1 MRAQFHL
8 PLVTYPDPS
17 SFSIVQNA
25 VDFALHHNAGL
36 TASLLRVRMPAVRP
50 RFPSVIDMEKMRSQA
65 ESFSAASEAA
75 LAGAVRDYALKA
87 AIEAAVVPFEVQEA
101 FVAQTLAE
109 LARAYE
115 LSIMEASEITK
126 PLVESVLFGSGR
138 PVLLCP
144 TDHVSG
150 RIDTVAIAW
159 DGSATAARA
168 LTGARLLLET
178 ASKAI
183 LISVTDDKEIDKTG
197 RDRLAAMLRSAG
209 LEVEEIAVEAG
220 KERTADVIQSV
231 ARENRA
237 DLLVAG
243 AYGHS
248 RLREFILGGVTMT
261 LLSDLKLPAL
271 ISH

>member
-25 VDFALHHNAGL
+25 VDFALNHNAVL
-36 TASLLRVRMPAVRP
+36 TASLLKVTVPALRH
-50 RFPSVIDMEKMRSQA
+50 RFPSVVDVEKMRSQA

-87 AIEAAVVPFEVQEA
+87 AVEAVVVPLETQEA

-109 LARAYE
+109 LARTYD
-115 LSIMEASEITK
+115 LSIMEASEITR

-159 DGSATAARA
+159 DGSAAVARA

-178 ASKAI
+178 VSKAI
-183 LISVTDDKEIDKTG
+183 LISVTDDKEIDKEH
-197 RDRLAAMLRSAG
+197 RDRLAAVLRSTG
-209 LEVEEIAVEAG
+209 LDVEVIVVEAG
-220 KERTADVIQSV
+220 KERASDVIQSA

-261 LLSDLKLPAL
+261 LLSDLKIPAL
-271 ISH
+271 LSH